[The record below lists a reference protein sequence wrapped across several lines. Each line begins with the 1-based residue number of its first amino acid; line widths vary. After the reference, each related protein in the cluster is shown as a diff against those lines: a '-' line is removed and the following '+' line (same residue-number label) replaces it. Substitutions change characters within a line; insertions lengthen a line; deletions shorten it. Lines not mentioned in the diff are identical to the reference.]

1 MLSNAAATLKWTASR
16 ITMAAALA
24 ACLCPS
30 AQAGLI
36 TFAPQGSGTTYVTS
50 GFGFGGG
57 NALAVSAVPLSVG
70 STFTLYYQ
78 SHLTSLVGVNAVT
91 GLNTAFQITEVA
103 ALKEVVTSLVPNGAG
118 GTTATFAL
126 VPGAGNVVSIY
137 ENNAVTF
144 NDSTGAGFHD
154 GTLIA
159 SLNPTSFTLSQFAT
173 SAGLQTYNST
183 GLPGDSPT
191 SGMAVIGTG
200 STGINL
206 GVTSSL
212 SNFFI
217 TQPLVS
223 SIFNSN
229 LASAFDTVAPSTT
242 FFNPVTSREH
252 HPQPRGGQRT
262 QRPGHPAPGLR
273 HHPVVHHRRHPRAG
287 LGRHDPDRLR
297 GCRCRLVRR
306 PSPQGPGLIDPMA
319 SV

>member
-1 MLSNAAATLKWTASR
+1 
-16 ITMAAALA
+16 MAAALA

-242 FFNPVTSREH
+242 FFNPVTSANIT
-252 HPQPRGGQRT
+252 PSLGAVNGLSGPDIQLQVSGIT
-262 QRPGHPAPGLR
+262 QSFTTAAIPEP
-273 HHPVVHHRRHPRAG
+273 
-287 LGRHDPDRLR
+287 
-297 GCRCRLVRR
+297 
-306 PSPQGPGLIDPMA
+306 A
-319 SV
+319 SVAMTLIGFAGAGAGSFVARRRKAQA